1 MGRTYNAEQ
10 IAALLQAGDSRSY
23 HDTGSTAEELTS
35 EYKTRTA
42 SFNRLLSRMKAAWT
56 GDSSDSAATSLSSLQ
71 EATTVSAENL
81 HNVSMQMNTQGESFS
96 KVKNEVGPG
105 PGPKPEETFAS
116 NVFPMFT
123 DTDEKIERWNQES
136 QRVVEAYDTYSNG
149 TGENANV
156 FPSTYGELTGSPEG
170 LKFSIEDSGSD
181 PGKRISN
188 PNVGTSS
195 VSTSS
200 SSTSGGGGG
209 GGSVPSFG
217 GGGVGSGGAGSG
229 AVGTGPSGGA
239 LTPGSSSGV
248 GSGLPPGA
256 IRLPD
261 GSIQYPDGTIRT
273 PDGRIIPPGG
283 TRASSRG
290 FGPGSS
296 SGGSSGA
303 GAAAAA
309 GMMGGGMMGGVAAGG
324 GDTAAP
330 RSGFGPGGGSGTGA
344 GPGSGMGGAKAM
356 PGGMGGGMGRGGM
369 GMGGM
374 MGGGAGG
381 RGGKG
386 EDDAEHKD
394 EYYIR
399 QEMDPGLKTEIDEYG
414 EKLVDESTGMTVV
427 PPVIGE

>member
-1 MGRTYNAEQ
+1 MTTYDANQ
-10 IAALLQAGDSRSY
+10 IAQMLQAGDSASY
-23 HDTGSTAEELTS
+23 HESGSTSETLTAEF
-35 EYKTRTA
+35 KRRTD
-42 SFNRLLSRMKAAWT
+42 SFNRLLGRMESAWT
-56 GDSSDSAATSLSSLQ
+56 GESSDSAAKSLSALQ
-71 EATTVSAENL
+71 EATTVSSENL

-105 PGPKPEETFAS
+105 PGPQPETTFAS
-116 NVFPMFT
+116 DYFPMFT
-123 DTDEKIERWNQES
+123 DQDEKLERWNEEA
-136 QRVVEAYDTYSNG
+136 QRVVDAYNTYSNG
-149 TGENANV
+149 TNENANV

-181 PGKRISN
+181 PGKKISN
-188 PNVGTSS
+188 PNVGTGG
-195 VSTSS
+195 VNTSS
-200 SSTSGGGGG
+200 SSSSSGSGGSGS
-209 GGSVPSFG
+209 SVPSFG
-217 GGGVGSGGAGSG
+217 GGGVGSGGGGVGSG
-229 AVGTGPSGGA
+229 TSPSGGA

-290 FGPGSS
+290 FGPGSG
-296 SGGSSGA
+296 SGSSSGA

-309 GMMGGGMMGGVAAGG
+309 GMMGGGMMGGVAAGS

-330 RSGFGPGGGSGTGA
+330 RSGFGPGGGSGAGA
-344 GPGSGMGGAKAM
+344 GSGMGGAKAV
-356 PGGMGGGMGRGGM
+356 PGGMGGGMGRGGGM

>member
-1 MGRTYNAEQ
+1 VGLTAQQ
-10 IAALLQAGDSRSY
+10 IADLLQPGSSGSY
-23 HDTGSTAEELTS
+23 HETGSTSEKLTS
-35 EYKTRTA
+35 EFKARTA
-42 SFNRLLSRMKAAWT
+42 TFNRLVGKMESAWT
-56 GDSSDSAATSLSSLQ
+56 GDSSDSAAQSLAALQ
-71 EATTVSAENL
+71 EATNVSAENL

-96 KVKNEVGPG
+96 KVKNEVGSG
-105 PGPKPEETFAS
+105 PGPQPQETFAS

-123 DTDEKIERWNQES
+123 DQDEKISRWNEEA
-136 QRVVEAYDTYSNG
+136 QRVVDAYNTYSDG
-149 TGENANV
+149 TSQNANV

-170 LKFSIEDSGSD
+170 LKFSVEDSGGG
-181 PGKRISN
+181 GKRISDPGVGGN
-188 PNVGTSS
+188 GSTGTSS
-195 VSTSS
+195 ASS
-200 SSTSGGGGG
+200 SGGSGGGGSA
-209 GGSVPSFG
+209 SVPSFG
-217 GGGVGSGGAGSG
+217 GGAGGAGAGGSSG
-229 AVGTGPSGGA
+229 ATSPSAGG

-248 GSGLPPGA
+248 GAGLPPGA

-290 FGPGSS
+290 FGPGAGRDGL
-296 SGGSSGA
+296 GGAGGA

-309 GMMGGGMMGGVAAGG
+309 GMMGGGMMGGVAGG
-324 GDTAAP
+324 GDTQAP
-330 RSGFGPGGGSGTGA
+330 RSGFGPGGGSSSGA
-344 GPGSGMGGAKAM
+344 GPGAGAGGMGAKAV
-356 PGGMGGGMGRGGM
+356 PGGMGRGGM

-374 MGGGAGG
+374 MGGGGAG
-381 RGGKG
+381 RGGG
-386 EDDAEHKD
+386 GDDDKEHKD

>member
-1 MGRTYNAEQ
+1 MGETLNATQ
-10 IAALLQAGDSRSY
+10 IAAYLQAGDSRSY
-23 HDTGSTAEELTS
+23 HESGSTAEQLTS
-35 EYKTRTA
+35 EYKTRTD
-42 SFNRLLSRMKAAWT
+42 SFNKLLARMESAWT
-56 GDSSDSAATSLSSLQ
+56 GESSDSAAKSLSALQ
-71 EATTVSAENL
+71 EATTVSSENL

-105 PGPKPEETFAS
+105 PGPQPETTFAS
-116 NVFPMFT
+116 DYFPMFT
-123 DTDEKIERWNQES
+123 DQDEKLERWNEEA
-136 QRVVEAYDTYSNG
+136 QRVVDAYNTYSNG
-149 TGENANV
+149 TNENANV

-170 LKFSIEDSGSD
+170 LKFSVEDSGSD

-188 PNVGTSS
+188 PNVGTGG
-195 VSTSS
+195 VNTSS
-200 SSTSGGGGG
+200 SSSSSGSGGSGS
-209 GGSVPSFG
+209 SVPSFG
-217 GGGVGSGGAGSG
+217 GGGVGSGGGGVGSG
-229 AVGTGPSGGA
+229 TSPSGGA

-290 FGPGSS
+290 FGPGSG
-296 SGGSSGA
+296 SGSSSGA

-330 RSGFGPGGGSGTGA
+330 RSGFGPGGGSGAGA
-344 GPGSGMGGAKAM
+344 GSGMGGAKAM
-356 PGGMGGGMGRGGM
+356 PGGMGGGMGRGGGM